1 MNFTKYNGKRKYHC
15 RYYRKTGNHPFLVI
29 IVTEEKEKNGKIL
42 ISGFNITHST
52 MMVSRKPNRY
62 IKLKKNPNPK
72 DNKDSFVCINLVKDI
87 DAKYFTSPIFGWDI
101 SKEDE
106 NVIDDVLSKK
116 YPLIHKKLKK
126 EG

>member
-1 MNFTKYNGKRKYHC
+1 MNFINIM
-15 RYYRKTGNHPFLVI
+15 GNANITVDIIVRLVTHPFLVI

-52 MMVSRKPNRY
+52 MMVSKKPNRY

-116 YPLIHKKLKK
+116 YPLIHKKLKR
-126 EG
+126 ED